1 MAKNVAQPPYRRQGE
16 GEAVVFVHG
25 LGMSGSSWDR
35 IAEKVASHGFSCL
48 TYDQRGFGE
57 AELPNQDYVI
67 ADLVDDLAALIA
79 GLGLKKLHLVG
90 HSLGGMVALAYAI
103 NNPNAVATLTLVCTT
118 AHNGARA
125 GKFARGLAKLAESGF
140 DAAAADPQLR
150 QEIEQILS
158 EGFPYGAPPLE
169 MFRRGLERPNP
180 AQAMAWRAMA
190 DFSVKDRV
198 ATMKIPALVVHGS
211 FDNWIPYSNG
221 KWIGEHLP
229 GARWLSVEG
238 AGHFPHLKQPDWFA
252 KLLVDFIR
260 AAGTS

>member
-1 MAKNVAQPPYRRQGE
+1 MAKNETRLPYVKQGE

-25 LGMSGSSWDR
+25 LGMSGSSWHPIVEK
-35 IAEKVASHGFSCL
+35 IANQGYSCI
-48 TYDQRGFGE
+48 TYDQRGFGD
-57 AELPNQDYVI
+57 AALPSQDYVI

-90 HSLGGMVALAYAI
+90 HSLGGMVALAFAI
-103 NNPNAVATLTLVCTT
+103 NNPNLVVTLTLVCTT
-118 AHNGARA
+118 SHNGARA
-125 GKFARGLAKLAESGF
+125 GKFARGLAKLAEYGF
-140 DAAAADPQLR
+140 DAAAAEPHLR
-150 QEIEQILS
+150 GEIEQILN
-158 EGFPYGAPPLE
+158 EGFPYGAPPLD

-198 ATMKIPALVVHGS
+198 ATITVPALVVHGS
-211 FDNWIPYSNG
+211 LDNWIPYSNG

-229 GARWLSVEG
+229 GARWVSVEG

-252 KLLVDFIR
+252 QLVVDFIR
-260 AAGTS
+260 AVGTG